1 MNQRKY
7 LLAGVSA
14 ILALSL
20 AACGNKENDNA
31 ANPAENTGNSTVA
44 AAEGNAN
51 QKGNAAVEAVA
62 TEQTITYLGK
72 DYVVPAEIHNIVAA
86 SLESMEDSA
95 ILGVKPVGV
104 LAIAD
109 AIPGY
114 LSTELAGA
122 SLVGD
127 KFAPSNEAI
136 LQLDPDVI
144 LGSSKF
150 GEDVAGALNKIQ
162 TMIPYSHISTNWK
175 DNLLLLGQLSG
186 KTSEAETIIS
196 DYEAKAASAKA
207 EIGEKL
213 KDQSILVIRIRQGSM
228 CVYPAGVYLNPVIY
242 EDLGATIPEVITAT
256 EAQAELSLEALA
268 DINPDYIFLQFE
280 TSENMENATALDEL
294 LQNPIF
300 KSVKAA
306 KNEHV
311 FVNAVDPLAQ
321 GGTAW
326 SKVRFLDGAIDNLL
340 K

>member
-1 MNQRKY
+1 MIQKKY

-14 ILALSL
+14 VLALSL
-20 AACGNKENDNA
+20 AACGNNEKDSTASESANNA
-31 ANPAENTGNSTVA
+31 AV
-44 AAEGNAN
+44 AEGNAN
-51 QKGNAAVEAVA
+51 NKGNAVAEAVA

-86 SLESMEDSA
+86 SLESMEDAA

-109 AIPGY
+109 AIPSY

-150 GEDVAGALNKIQ
+150 GEDVSSALNKIQ

-186 KTSEAETIIS
+186 KTADAEKIIS
-196 DYEAKAASAKA
+196 DYEAKAAGAKA

-213 KDQSILVIRIRQGSM
+213 KEQSILVIRIRQGSM

-242 EDLGATIPEVITAT
+242 EDLGATIPEVITNT
-256 EAQAELSLEALA
+256 KAQAELSLEALA
-268 DINPDYIFLQFE
+268 EINPDYIFLQFE
-280 TSENMENATALDEL
+280 TSENTDNATALDDL
-294 LQNPIF
+294 IKNPIF
-300 KSVKAA
+300 KSVNAA
-306 KNEHV
+306 KNNHV

-326 SKVRFLDGAIDNLL
+326 SKVRFLDAAIENLL

>member
-1 MNQRKY
+1 MNQRKC

-14 ILALSL
+14 VLALSL
-20 AACGNKENDNA
+20 AACGNNEQDNA
-31 ANPAENTGNSTVA
+31 AISEKGAANSAV

-51 QKGNAAVEAVA
+51 NKGNAALETVA

-72 DYVVPAEIHNIVAA
+72 DYVVPAEVNNIVAA
-86 SLESMEDSA
+86 SLESMEDAA

-186 KTSEAETIIS
+186 KSSEAETIIS
-196 DYEAKAASAKA
+196 DYESKAAAAKV
-207 EIGEKL
+207 ELGEKL
-213 KDQSILVIRIRQGSM
+213 KDQSVLVIRIRQGSM

-242 EDLGATIPEVITAT
+242 EDLGISVPEVITST

-280 TSENMENATALDEL
+280 TSENTDNATALDDL

-300 KSVKAA
+300 KSVNAA
-306 KNEHV
+306 KNDHV
-311 FVNAVDPLAQ
+311 FVNAVDSLAQ

-326 SKVRFLDGAIDNLL
+326 SKVRFLDAAIENLL

>member
-1 MNQRKY
+1 MNQKRY
-7 LLAGVSA
+7 ILAGVSA
-14 ILALSL
+14 VLALSL
-20 AACGNKENDNA
+20 AACGNNETKNA
-31 ANPAENTGNSTVA
+31 VNSENSTSNSAV

-51 QKGNAAVEAVA
+51 NKGNAAAETTA

-72 DYVVPAEIHNIVAA
+72 DYVVPAQVNNIVAA
-86 SLESMEDSA
+86 SLESMEDAA

-109 AIPGY
+109 AIPTY
-114 LSTELAGA
+114 LATELEGA
-122 SLVGD
+122 ALVGD

-144 LGSSKF
+144 LGTSKF
-150 GEDVAGALNKIQ
+150 GEDVVSSLNKIQ

-186 KTSEAETIIS
+186 KTTEAEKIIS
-196 DYEAKAASAKA
+196 DYETKATAAKAD
-207 EIGEKL
+207 IGEKL
-213 KDQSILVIRIRQGSM
+213 KDESILVIRIRQGSM

-242 EDLGATIPEVITAT
+242 EDLGVAVPEVIANTK
-256 EAQAELSLEALA
+256 AQAELSLEALA
-268 DINPDYIFLQFE
+268 EINPDYIFLQFE
-280 TSENMENATALDEL
+280 TSENTENATALDEL

-300 KSVKAA
+300 KSVNAA
-306 KNEHV
+306 KNDHV

-326 SKVRFLDGAIDNLL
+326 SKVRFLDAAIENLL

>member
-1 MNQRKY
+1 MNQKKV

-14 ILALSL
+14 VLALSL
-20 AACGNKENDNA
+20 AACGNDAKDNA
-31 ANPAENTGNSTVA
+31 ASEKSGNNAAVA
-44 AAEGNAN
+44 TEGNAN
-51 QKGNAAVEAVA
+51 NKGNAAAAETVA

-72 DYVVPAEIHNIVAA
+72 DYVVPAEIQNIVAA
-86 SLESMEDSA
+86 SLESMEDAA

-104 LAIAD
+104 LAIAN

-150 GEDVAGALNKIQ
+150 GEDVSGALNKIQ

-175 DNLLLLGQLSG
+175 DNLRLLGQLSG
-186 KTSEAETIIS
+186 KSADAEKIIS
-196 DYEAKAASAKA
+196 DYESKAAGAKA

-213 KDQSILVIRIRQGSM
+213 KDKSILVIRIRQGSM

-242 EDLGATIPEVITAT
+242 EDLGATIPEVITT
-256 EAQAELSLEALA
+256 TKAQAELSLEALA
-268 DINPDYIFLQFE
+268 EINPDYIFLQFE
-280 TSENMENATALDEL
+280 TSENTDNATALDDL
-294 LQNPIF
+294 LKNPIF
-300 KSVKAA
+300 KSVNAV
-306 KNEHV
+306 KNNHV
-311 FVNAVDPLAQ
+311 FVNAIDPLAQ

-326 SKVRFLDGAIDNLL
+326 SKVRFLDTAIENLL

>member
-1 MNQRKY
+1 MNQKKY

-14 ILALSL
+14 VLALSL
-20 AACGNKENDNA
+20 AACGNNEKDKTASEKSTNNA
-31 ANPAENTGNSTVA
+31 AV
-44 AAEGNAN
+44 AAEGTAN
-51 QKGNAAVEAVA
+51 NKGNAAQEAVA
-62 TEQTITYLGK
+62 TEQTVTYLGK
-72 DYVVPAEIHNIVAA
+72 DYVVPAKINNIVAA
-86 SLESMEDSA
+86 SLESMEDAA

-114 LSTELAGA
+114 LSTDLAGA

-186 KTSEAETIIS
+186 KTTDAEKIIS
-196 DYEAKAASAKA
+196 DYESKAAGAKA

-242 EDLGATIPEVITAT
+242 EDLGAAIPEVISST

-280 TSENMENATALDEL
+280 TSENTDNATALDDL
-294 LQNPIF
+294 LKNPIF
-300 KSVKAA
+300 KSVTAV
-306 KNEHV
+306 KNNHV
-311 FVNAVDPLAQ
+311 FVNAIDPLAQ

-326 SKVRFLDGAIDNLL
+326 SKVRFLDAAIENLL